1 MYEGKSE
8 AMNHVRRFAEPCQ
21 AQSYS
26 GVRRLVQLVGN
37 QADTIPRMDYKN
49 EIGRRIRSARIAKG
63 LTLKD
68 LSLRTGDILDL
79 KRINAYENGVRM
91 PRPPEAAILAKA
103 LGVRPAYL
111 MGLEDEVEEHLLRNW
126 RTLSERERMDVYRH
140 IETLALAARDP
151 VQDYVVEQHLPRA
164 KHIPPKRA
172 KVRTR

>member
-8 AMNHVRRFAEPCQ
+8 AMNHVRRFAERCQ
-21 AQSYS
+21 VESSLAI
-26 GVRRLVQLVGN
+26 RRLVQPQGN
-37 QADTIPRMDYKN
+37 QIDNLCRMDYKN
-49 EIGRRIRSARIAKG
+49 EIGRRIKAARIAKR

-111 MGLEDEVEEHLLRNW
+111 MALEDEVEEHLLRNW
-126 RTLSERERMDVYRH
+126 RTLSERERMDVYR
-140 IETLALAARDP
+140 IALHHLTAPPGRA
-151 VQDYVVEQHLPRA
+151 DYH
-164 KHIPPKRA
+164 
-172 KVRTR
+172 RTHPGAS